1 MVQSAWQE
9 LLGAARRHSRLAHE
23 AEDIVQEALLAAI
36 EAGRSDFTDP
46 QNRRWTHG
54 VIRNQA
60 RLQARSAVR
69 RKTRDAAYAA
79 PAADDGPAPSERAAL
94 FVWVRSLPASLRG
107 VAAIALTGHTRAEIR
122 AALAI
127 SDTAL
132 RQRLSALR
140 RVAREARL
148 DTPGFAGLAPG
159 LAHGVLRRRLPGTLA
174 ARKAAF
180 GTYDPDGNLLIF
192 RTPVL
197 TKPDG
202 AATDMHPLAAG
213 ARGSKEQCHDTQTS

>member
-1 MVQSAWQE
+1 MQPAYSD
-9 LLGAARRHSRLAHE
+9 LLTVARRASRVAHE
-23 AEDIVQEALLAAI
+23 AEDIVQEALLAAVQ
-36 EAGRSDFTDP
+36 AGRADLGDP
-46 QNRRWTHG
+46 ANRFWLHG
-54 VIRNQA
+54 VIRNLA
-60 RLQARSAVR
+60 RMQARSAVR
-69 RKTRDAAYAA
+69 RKARDANYAA
-79 PAADDGPAPSERAAL
+79 PAGDEALPAGERAAL
-94 FVWVRSLPASLRG
+94 FVWIRSLPASLRG
-107 VAAIALTGHTRAEIR
+107 VAAMALTGHGRAEIR

-140 RVAREARL
+140 RLAREANM
-148 DTPGFAGLAPG
+148 DVPGFAGLAPG

-202 AATDMHPLAAG
+202 AATGTHPSAAS
-213 ARGSKEQCHDTQTS
+213 ARGSKEQSHDTQTP